1 MKATVPPAILR
12 FQATCS
18 LGADG
23 AHEERNIQGRKR
35 SAMSPDKEL
44 LTTMGLADTFPT
56 VNVKLDLL
64 LSSALLL
71 CSAAVGF

>member
-1 MKATVPPAILR
+1 LI
-12 FQATCS
+12 S
-18 LGADG
+18 DG
-23 AHEERNIQGRKR
+23 EDEEGNIQGRKH
-35 SAMSPDKEL
+35 SAVSPDKEL
-44 LTTMGLADTFPT
+44 LTSTRVADRFAA

>member
-1 MKATVPPAILR
+1 
-12 FQATCS
+12 
-18 LGADG
+18 
-23 AHEERNIQGRKR
+23 
-35 SAMSPDKEL
+35 MSPDKEL
-44 LTTMGLADTFPT
+44 LTQMRVADTFPA